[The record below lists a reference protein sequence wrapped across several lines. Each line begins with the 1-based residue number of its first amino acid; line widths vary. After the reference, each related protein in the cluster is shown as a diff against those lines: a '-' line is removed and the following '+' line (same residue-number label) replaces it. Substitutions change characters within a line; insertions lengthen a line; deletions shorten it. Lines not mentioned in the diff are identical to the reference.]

1 VLGRAASGVP
11 WSRRAPLAAR
21 QSSYGISPKTH
32 YFFFNFYFSLPF
44 SCALLVPWMKSKKSR
59 LQPAEVGKKI
69 AKKKGQI
76 SAGKIFEFSR
86 LNSNFSRSLTSAG

>member
-1 VLGRAASGVP
+1 
-11 WSRRAPLAAR
+11 
-21 QSSYGISPKTH
+21 
-32 YFFFNFYFSLPF
+32 
-44 SCALLVPWMKSKKSR
+44 MKSKKSR

-86 LNSNFSRSLTSAG
+86 LNSNFSKSLTSAG